1 MGLFSFGN
9 KDAAPA
15 RRSRSSAGAERQGA
29 ARASRAPG
37 GERRSGQA
45 SLLDPT
51 LPEKQRA
58 RRRLV
63 GAIALVMA
71 AVVVLPM
78 VLDSHPKPASD
89 DIAVNIPRVA
99 KPLPTPPQRTDMAP
113 ALADVSPSD
122 NPANLASDSAVPAT
136 QAPPKTLAR
145 VAPAAGQ
152 AADERGA
159 SAQTTPAV
167 ARNVASTPATSLPST
182 APSTANSAGHT
193 PASSA
198 SGSRFVVS
206 VGSFASDS
214 SAHAWLAKLKALGV
228 PAYLEGK
235 RLLLRAGPF
244 GDRASAEAAVKK
256 VRDAGLSA
264 QSSAQSATQGPVSG
278 AVQ

>member
-1 MGLFSFGN
+1 
-9 KDAAPA
+9 
-15 RRSRSSAGAERQGA
+15 
-29 ARASRAPG
+29 
-37 GERRSGQA
+37 
-45 SLLDPT
+45 
-51 LPEKQRA
+51 
-58 RRRLV
+58 
-63 GAIALVMA
+63 
-71 AVVVLPM
+71 M

-235 RLLLRAGPF
+235 RLADGTQRLLLRAGPF